1 MTDPAHDQYPRIAAF
16 GERARSMRRWRL
28 VISSVALALGV
39 VLLATGHLLVGLVIG
54 GLAAARLVMFARF
67 PIPGPR

>member
-1 MTDPAHDQYPRIAAF
+1 
-16 GERARSMRRWRL
+16 MRRWRIA
-28 VISSVALALGV
+28 ISTAAVVLGV
-39 VLLATGHLLVGLVIG
+39 VLLATGHLLVGGVIA